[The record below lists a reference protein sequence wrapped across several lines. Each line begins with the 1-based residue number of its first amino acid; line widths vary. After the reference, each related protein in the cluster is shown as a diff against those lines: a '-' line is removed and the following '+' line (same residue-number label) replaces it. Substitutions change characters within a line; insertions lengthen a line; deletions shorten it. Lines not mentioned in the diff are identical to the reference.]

1 MEEECSSTPEED
13 LEPNST
19 GLKSSRTGE
28 VWHKSL
34 EEFHSAQVKE
44 RSLFGH
50 LLCSEKIQKKILESD
65 IFRILEPEEVK
76 EIGALYKVSPSKFIL
91 IFRSK
96 TAKEKLQGAEIQYRF
111 GDSEIKLSFCK
122 QIEPLINGKEPI
134 FVTINLPEYISD
146 QAARIAFPHFGKV
159 VSVFKGRHKCNRK
172 SEVARDMSESSL
184 REGIQRYCQGKLLS
198 MVVPVDMS
206 SLQKRWCCATG
217 AKLVTCLARII
228 L

>member
-65 IFRILEPEEVK
+65 IFRILDPEEVK
-76 EIGALYKVSPSKFIL
+76 EIGAL
-91 IFRSK
+91 
-96 TAKEKLQGAEIQYRF
+96 
-111 GDSEIKLSFCK
+111 
-122 QIEPLINGKEPI
+122 
-134 FVTINLPEYISD
+134 
-146 QAARIAFPHFGKV
+146 
-159 VSVFKGRHKCNRK
+159 
-172 SEVARDMSESSL
+172 
-184 REGIQRYCQGKLLS
+184 
-198 MVVPVDMS
+198 
-206 SLQKRWCCATG
+206 
-217 AKLVTCLARII
+217 
-228 L
+228 